1 MLVHHQH
8 FMRLPLQFAVY
19 LYSRV
24 KRGTMWVK
32 SVSQKRNTLNGAWP
46 LDSLTDRPLC
56 FPYVQV
62 CLRTRQKPKT
72 RIAYYEQGGPG
83 LFLHA
88 ANIISNFLRRKKV
101 RSQLL
106 FLYFCCTFAD
116 ENLAKSYQ
124 ICEIVPLDLS
134 VRCLKLLV
142 FFPFV
147 SSSGIFFMAHLPLP

>member
-1 MLVHHQH
+1 MELGVEP
-8 FMRLPLQFAVY
+8 R
-19 LYSRV
+19 
-24 KRGTMWVK
+24 
-32 SVSQKRNTLNGAWP
+32 P

-62 CLRTRQKPKT
+62 CLKTRQKPKT
-72 RIAYYEQGGPG
+72 RIASYEQGRPG
-83 LFLHA
+83 FFLHA

-116 ENLAKSYQ
+116 ENLAKSHQ

-147 SSSGIFFMAHLPLP
+147 SSSGIFFYGAPTPPLTQQQSTDNKVRVNVGLGER